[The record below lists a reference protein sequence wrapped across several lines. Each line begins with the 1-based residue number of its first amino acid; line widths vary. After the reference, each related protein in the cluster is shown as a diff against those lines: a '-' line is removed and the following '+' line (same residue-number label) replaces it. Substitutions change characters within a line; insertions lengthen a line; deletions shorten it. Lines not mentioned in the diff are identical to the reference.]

1 MDVHFNVRACSKHAS
16 RAAEAARTRDAD
28 PCSRCPQGI
37 VIGTVLQEFRWRN
50 SANSSEGDLAYAER
64 AFQNGDDR
72 TALNLFSKLATNNN
86 PNAEYWLGHM
96 YEIGLGIPRDA
107 KKAIDLYKK
116 AADQNVVAAEARLG
130 DIYLS
135 GDQVPPDFGR
145 AKYYLDRAA
154 YHGDPRSAML
164 LGQMYRVGL
173 GIPKDLKQ
181 AYAWSEVA
189 SLEGSEFAKR
199 ERDDSLRDL
208 SVSDQ
213 DAAVAQAKDILKEIK
228 RQTAV
233 PAVPKA
239 Q

>member
-1 MDVHFNVRACSKHAS
+1 M
-16 RAAEAARTRDAD
+16 
-28 PCSRCPQGI
+28 
-37 VIGTVLQEFRWRN
+37 
-50 SANSSEGDLAYAER
+50 
-64 AFQNGDDR
+64 
-72 TALNLFSKLATNNN
+72 
-86 PNAEYWLGHM
+86 
-96 YEIGLGIPRDA
+96 
-107 KKAIDLYKK
+107 
-116 AADQNVVAAEARLG
+116 
-130 DIYLS
+130 S

-145 AKYYLDRAA
+145 AKYYLDRAG

-199 ERDDSLRDL
+199 ERADSLRDL

-228 RQTAV
+228 RQTAM

>member
-1 MDVHFNVRACSKHAS
+1 MSEPAPNKPPELPKPPAPAMLTLALVALA
-16 RAAEAARTRDAD
+16 
-28 PCSRCPQGI
+28 GI
-37 VIGTVLQEFRWRN
+37 VVGTVLQEFRWRN
-50 SANSSEGDLAYAER
+50 SANSSEGGLAYAER

-72 TALNLFSKLATNNN
+72 TAVNLFSKLATHNN

-107 KKAIDLYKK
+107 KKAIDL
-116 AADQNVVAAEARLG
+116 G

-135 GDQVPPDFGR
+135 GDQVPPDFGQ

-199 ERDDSLRDL
+199 EGDDSLRDL
-208 SVSDQ
+208 SVGDQ

>member
-1 MDVHFNVRACSKHAS
+1 MSEPAPNKPPELPKPPAPALLTLAL
-16 RAAEAARTRDAD
+16 AAVA
-28 PCSRCPQGI
+28 GI
-37 VIGTVLQEFRWRN
+37 MVGTVLQEFRWRN
-50 SANSSEGDLAYAER
+50 SANSSEGGLAYAER
-64 AFQNGDDR
+64 AFQNGDDQ
-72 TALNLFSKLATNNN
+72 TALNLFSKLAAHNN

-107 KKAIDLYKK
+107 QKAIDLYKK

-145 AKYYLDRAA
+145 AKYYLDRAG

-199 ERDDSLRDL
+199 ERADSLRDL

-213 DAAVAQAKDILKEIK
+213 DAAVAQAKNILKEIK
-228 RQTAV
+228 RQTAM

>member
-1 MDVHFNVRACSKHAS
+1 MSEPAPNKPPEVPNPPAMLTFALVAIA
-16 RAAEAARTRDAD
+16 
-28 PCSRCPQGI
+28 GL
-37 VIGTVLQEFRWRN
+37 VVGTALQEFRWRG
-50 SANSSEGDLAYAER
+50 SATSSEGGSAYAER

-86 PNAEYWLGHM
+86 PNAEYWLGQT
-96 YEIGLGIPRDA
+96 YEIGVGIPRDA
-107 KKAIDLYKK
+107 KTAIDLYKK

-154 YHGDPRSAML
+154 YRGDPRSAML

-173 GIPKDLKQ
+173 GIQKDFKQ

-213 DAAVAQAKDILKEIK
+213 DAAVVQAKDILKEIK

-233 PAVPKA
+233 PTVPKA

>member
-1 MDVHFNVRACSKHAS
+1 MSEPPTNKPPEPPKPPAPAMLTLALVALTGLV
-16 RAAEAARTRDAD
+16 
-28 PCSRCPQGI
+28 
-37 VIGTVLQEFRWRN
+37 VGTVLQEFRWRN
-50 SANSSEGDLAYAER
+50 SANSSEGGLEYAER
-64 AFQNGDDR
+64 AFQKGDDQ
-72 TALNLFSKLATNNN
+72 TALNLFSKLATHNN

-116 AADQNVVAAEARLG
+116 AADQNVVGAEARLG

-135 GDQVPPDFGR
+135 GDQIPPDFVQ

-164 LGQMYRVGL
+164 LGQMYRVGP
-173 GIPKDLKQ
+173 GIPKDLKL

-228 RQTAV
+228 RQTTMA
-233 PAVPKA
+233 AVPKA

>member
-1 MDVHFNVRACSKHAS
+1 MTDSTPNKPPVLPRPPAPTTLTLILVALTTF
-16 RAAEAARTRDAD
+16 
-28 PCSRCPQGI
+28 I
-37 VIGTVLQEFRWRN
+37 VGTVLQELRWRN
-50 SANSSEGDLAYAER
+50 WANSSEGGLEYAER
-64 AFQNGDDR
+64 AFENGDDR
-72 TALNLFSKLATNNN
+72 TALDLFGKLANQNN

-107 KKAIDLYKK
+107 TKAIDLYKK
-116 AADQNVVAAEARLG
+116 AAEQNIVAAEARLG
-130 DIYLS
+130 EIYLS
-135 GDQVPPDFGR
+135 GDQVPPDFGQAR
-145 AKYYLDRAA
+145 SYLERAA

-173 GIPKDLKQ
+173 GTTVDQEK

-199 ERDDSLRDL
+199 ERDSSLRDL

-213 DAAVAQAKDILKEIK
+213 QVAIAQAKVILTEIK
-228 RQTAV
+228 RQFI
-233 PAVPKA
+233 PPPVPKA